1 MGRGQVTISIVASA
15 IVMGFGVY
23 LGLTKDATEASALG
37 WLLAF
42 VGAVGL
48 AVNLVLRTRMR

>member
-1 MGRGQVTISIVASA
+1 MGRNQVTISIVASA

-23 LGLTKDATEASALG
+23 LGLTKDESDAAILG
-37 WLLAF
+37 WVLAF
-42 VGAVGL
+42 VGAVSL